1 MKKRFLVFLTLVM
14 SVLMSMSAFAG
25 VWRTGAE
32 PN

>member
-14 SVLMSMSAFAG
+14 SVLMLMSAFVG
-25 VWRTGAE
+25 VWRTRAE